1 MSEFSAKIH
10 QIRFRLGLR
19 HDPVGELAAL
29 RQAPNWWGGGWLPP
43 PQEPYP
49 ALGPLGLD
57 IRLTGPRY
65 FVPPAITIPPDLMVL
80 K

>member
-29 RQAPNWWGGGWLPP
+29 RQAPNYWGEGAGCPLPKNP
-43 PQEPYP
+43 TPRS
-49 ALGPLGLD
+49 ALWASIFGLPGLD
-57 IRLTGPRY
+57 TSSPRL
-65 FVPPAITIPPDLMVL
+65 
-80 K
+80 